1 MEPTRKKRPSARSV
15 QLHPRGLSPRKRGPA
30 VVAMTV
36 YVPQDA
42 ARRLRVR
49 AAEDGRTVSSLVVEA
64 LGRELS

>member
-1 MEPTRKKRPSARSV
+1 
-15 QLHPRGLSPRKRGPA
+15 
-30 VVAMTV
+30 MTV

>member
-1 MEPTRKKRPSARSV
+1 MEPTRKKRPSARPA
-15 QLHPRGLSPRKRGPA
+15 PRGLSPRKRGPA

-64 LGRELS
+64 LGRELAP